1 MVTQIQLGNIFQE
14 NGRTV
19 VGGTS
24 SGIDTQALVKG
35 LTDAKRLPAV
45 TLEKTIASNTKIS
58 SALGDLKDLVK
69 KFQDAA
75 NFLRNP
81 PGVGNA
87 GDDIFKYRTA
97 DITSNSS
104 VAGSTYIG
112 ITAEPGTSAN
122 TYDIKVNQLAT
133 NSVYTTNTFALT
145 DTNTAVVGTGAGDAL
160 RAGPLALGASGTSV
174 TLNNGDTLSDVIN
187 KINAVKDT
195 SGVEAVA
202 IKVAT
207 GQYRLSLKTL
217 NTGADQNYTPT
228 AATFSNVGF
237 AISTAATDASIDFDG
252 TTITRHTNSLDDVV
266 TGVTFNLLQATPSG
280 TDVKVAIKPDTT
292 LVKNGISNF
301 VNAYNEL
308 RFFAARQTEVDD
320 SGKPA
325 DTAVLYGNST
335 LSLSRSQIESEISGI
350 VKGVAAGDPSRLA
363 DLGITFADAPKD
375 DKNPETK
382 NILVVDEA
390 KLDSAISSNF
400 NAVQKVFEFDYSSD
414 NSNLQVF
421 QRTNGLGISA
431 FKLNVNQTTGV
442 YQASY
447 DDDNDPL
454 TADKVIALDGTP
466 VTSGTGVVLKGQKG
480 TVLDGLT
487 LIYNGTDN
495 PTINVNISQGI
506 GDRLYNAASNLLDE
520 SSGAVAVEIT
530 SLADKNTRIQKDI
543 DRIDDQVNTYRDR
556 LLNQYAALESSIS
569 QANNLLASLDAQSK
583 ARNQN

>member
-35 LTDAKRLPAV
+35 LTEAKRLPAV
-45 TLEKTIASNTKIS
+45 TLENTIASNTKIS
-58 SALGDLKDLVK
+58 GALGDLKDLLG
-69 KFQDAA
+69 KFRDAA

-87 GDDIFKYRTA
+87 ADDIFKYRSA
-97 DITSNSS
+97 DITSNSG
-104 VAGSTYIG
+104 VAGSTYVS
-112 ITAEPGTSAN
+112 ITAEPGSSAN
-122 TYDIKVNQLAT
+122 TYDLKVNQLAT
-133 NSVYTTNTFALT
+133 SSVYTTNTFALT
-145 DTNTAVVGTGAGDAL
+145 DASTAVVGAGAGDAL
-160 RAGPLALGASGTSV
+160 RAGVLNLGASGTAV
-174 TLNNGDTLSDVIN
+174 TLNNGDTLNQVVN

-195 SGVEAVA
+195 SGIEAVA
-202 IKVAT
+202 IKVAD
-207 GQYRLSLKTL
+207 GQYRLSLKSL
-217 NTGADQNYTPT
+217 KTGADQNYTPT

-237 AISTAATDASIDFDG
+237 AISNTALDASVNFDG

-266 TGVTFNLLQATPSG
+266 TGITFNLLQTTPAG
-280 TDVKVAIKPDTT
+280 TDVKVAIKPDAA
-292 LVKNGISNF
+292 LVKQGISNF

-308 RFFAARQTEVDD
+308 RFFAARQTETDD
-320 SGKPA
+320 SGKPL
-325 DTAVLYGNST
+325 DTALLYNNST
-335 LSLSRSQIESEISGI
+335 LALSRTQIETEITGI
-350 VKGVAAGDPSRLA
+350 VKGITAGDPSRLS
-363 DLGITFADAPKD
+363 DLGITLADSPKD

-400 NAVQKVFEFDYSSD
+400 DAVRKVFEFDYSSD
-414 NSNLQVF
+414 NTDLQVF
-421 QRTNGLGISA
+421 QRNNGLGISA
-431 FKLNVNQTTGV
+431 FKLNINQTTGV

-454 TADKVIALDGTP
+454 TADKVVSLDGTP

-487 LIYNGTDN
+487 LIYGGTDN
-495 PTINVNISQGI
+495 PVINVNISQGI
-506 GDRLYNAASNLLDE
+506 GDRLYNASANLLDADH
-520 SSGAVAVEIT
+520 GAVAVEIN
-530 SLADKNTRIQKDI
+530 SLSDKNARIQKDI
-543 DRIDDQVNTYRDR
+543 TRIDDQVNTYRDN

-569 QANNLLASLDAQSK
+569 KANSLLASLDAQSK
-583 ARNQN
+583 ARSQG